1 MGHKIASINTYKA
14 VNTPIGAKHAA
25 PIAIFEMIT
34 ENSPLET
41 LPKPIFND
49 ALLENPLIFPAIPLK
64 IPFQQWITAPQ
75 SIMRARHR
83 RTLEPTSQT
92 SPFPRNKYGISAIKG

>member
-49 ALLENPLIFPAIPLK
+49 ALLENPLIFPAIP
-64 IPFQQWITAPQ
+64 PENTFPTMDNGTA
-75 SIMRARHR
+75 INN
-83 RTLEPTSQT
+83 ESQT
-92 SPFPRNKYGISAIKG
+92 SPNS